1 MQYSYVVTDEQGQE
15 TIITS
20 GAFDDG
26 AKPPDDSD
34 IVSLKGPDGVT
45 RPWKV
50 IRTVEIPYFGLA
62 IHVDPIHVDPE

>member
-1 MQYSYVVTDEQGQE
+1 MQYSYVVTDEQGE
-15 TIITS
+15 EAIITS

-26 AKPPDDSD
+26 AKPPDDGD

>member
-26 AKPPDDSD
+26 AKPPDDGD

-50 IRTVEIPYFGLA
+50 IRTVEIAYFGLA
-62 IHVDPIHVDPE
+62 IHVEPE